1 MDNRS
6 NFLFGGFIAITSYL
20 IIVLAF
26 FINIQERKATKY
38 KTQNTQT
45 ILEINIVSVAK
56 EEQKTVQSKVE
67 KPKPVKTIVKKTV
80 SKSAKK
86 TTDLKSLFAKVSTK
100 SSKIVKQQTHK
111 TKTST
116 TQSRFKSKYEREKKV
131 DNVKLSKLSQFKDES
146 KSNKSKKMTQSND
159 DGKFD
164 QYYSKINNL
173 ILTKWYN
180 YPLLTDSKYKVE
192 VNITIDKQGKFSY
205 HVVLLSGISNVDN
218 SVKTFLENQRLE
230 LYPISPDGKTKTI
243 RINFIPE
250 Q

>member
-1 MDNRS
+1 MDNKS
-6 NFLFGGFIAITSYL
+6 NFLFSGFIAITTYL

-26 FINIQERKATKY
+26 FINLQEKKATKY

-56 EEQKTVQSKVE
+56 TEEKQLQAKVE
-67 KPKPVKTIVKKTV
+67 KPKEIKTIVEKTV
-80 SKSAKK
+80 SKSPKK
-86 TTDLKSLFAKVSTK
+86 TTNLKSLFANVSTQ
-100 SSKIVKQQTHK
+100 SSKVVQQEIK
-111 TKTST
+111 NNKTST

-131 DNVKLSKLSQFKDES
+131 DNVKLSKLAQFDENS
-146 KSNKSKKMTQSND
+146 KSTQSKKMTQSND

-180 YPLLTDSKYKVE
+180 YPLLTDTKYKVE

-205 HVVLLSGISNVDN
+205 HIVLLSGVDNVDN

-230 LYPISPDGKTKTI
+230 IYPVSPDKQTKTI